1 MGQNVVATDEVAGL
15 LWSARSAGSRMI
27 LPSASDRGSVSL
39 LKELGLVRE
48 QLGFLV
54 LTPQGV
60 ERRRRCSPYLPLTA

>member
-1 MGQNVVATDEVAGL
+1 MGHDVRAADEVADL

-27 LPSASDRGSVSL
+27 LPAACDRGAVSL

-54 LTPQGV
+54 LTPTGV

>member
-1 MGQNVVATDEVAGL
+1 
-15 LWSARSAGSRMI
+15 MI
-27 LPSASDRGSVSL
+27 LPAACDRGSVSR

-54 LTPQGV
+54 LTPTGV

>member
-1 MGQNVVATDEVAGL
+1 MGQNFNTADELAGV

-27 LPSASDRGSVSL
+27 LPSACDRGSVSL

-54 LTPQGV
+54 LTPTGV